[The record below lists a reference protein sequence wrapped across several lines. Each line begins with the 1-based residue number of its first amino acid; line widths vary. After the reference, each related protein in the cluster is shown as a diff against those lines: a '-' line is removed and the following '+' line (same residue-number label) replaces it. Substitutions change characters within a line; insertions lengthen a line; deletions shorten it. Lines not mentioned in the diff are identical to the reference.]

1 MENVLSDNELIC
13 AYKKGEVRALE
24 DLIRRYLNQVFGF
37 VYRYIGDAREAEDI
51 TQDVFVRVW
60 KNMRKFDDTKS
71 FKTWVFSIAKN
82 ASIDFLRKKKS
93 VPFASFETEEGE
105 NPFADIIEDTSPLP
119 EELVARKHLAEEVAQ
134 AIATL
139 PSPFRVIVHLYH
151 EQQYTL
157 QEAADFLGEPINT
170 VKSRYRRAISAL
182 RKKLINSTL
191 SGQLIKAP

>member
-1 MENVLSDNELIC
+1 MSDNELIRT
-13 AYKKGEVRALE
+13 YKKGDALSLE

-37 VYRYIGDAREAEDI
+37 VYRYISDAREAEDI
-51 TQDVFVRVW
+51 TQEVFVRVW

-82 ASIDFLRKKKS
+82 ASIDFLRKKKP
-93 VPFASFETEEGE
+93 VPFATFETAEGE
-105 NPFADIIEDTSPLP
+105 NPFTDIIEDTSPLP

-134 AIATL
+134 AIEAL
-139 PSPFRVIVHLYH
+139 PPAFRIIVHLYH

-157 QEAADFLGEPINT
+157 QEAADFLGEPLNT

-182 RKKLINSTL
+182 RKKLV
-191 SGQLIKAP
+191 KAP